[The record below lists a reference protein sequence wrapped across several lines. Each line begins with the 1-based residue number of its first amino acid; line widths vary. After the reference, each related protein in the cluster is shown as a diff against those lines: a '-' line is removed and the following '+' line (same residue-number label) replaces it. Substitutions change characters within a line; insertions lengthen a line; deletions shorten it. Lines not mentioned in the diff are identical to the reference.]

1 MNHTKKNLIL
11 IGCTVSYVVLFFLI
25 MMMERNNTMN
35 FNGVLQAI
43 QFSFCL
49 IMVCVECRR
58 GIVISTILLAIS
70 MLSMLR
76 VMIFTQNMMPLPG
89 VFNLFIQ
96 AVTLILLQRQFVKR
110 EAELV
115 TDTLTGF
122 LNRRGLYSLLEKKV
136 TEKKP
141 FHVIY
146 IELDNF
152 KYINDQHGHR
162 FGYAVLKRV
171 GQRLKELVGDNGDI
185 CRMGGNEFVVILNGQ
200 CDLEEY
206 TERMLSTIGEK
217 ITITMGGSELGCYLV
232 SHAGVARFPQD
243 ATQEDRLMKCADIAM
258 LQVDKKDAGKICF
271 YHPDME
277 ASMQQ
282 QIEMEQLIKAA
293 LEKQYFFL
301 VYQPQYVLKGKKLR
315 GFEALLRL
323 RLPDG
328 TMVSPGEFIPV
339 AEKSDLILHIDDY
352 VLRRAMDEFIRIK
365 SVSECPLRVSVNVS
379 AKNIAGEGF
388 AEYVESIL
396 KEKNFPPQLLEIEI
410 TEYCLLESMPQT
422 IHNIQRLSSLGVQFA
437 LDDFGTGYSSLS
449 YLSKL
454 PIDLLKV
461 DRSLL
466 DGMEQEKTKLD
477 FVCTIISMGH
487 LMECEVIS
495 EGVENEQQLTLLR
508 ENSCDYVQGFVWGK
522 PMDYESAIQLVNQ
535 N

>member
-11 IGCTVSYVVLFFLI
+11 IGCTASYIVLFFLI
-25 MMMERNNTMN
+25 MTMERNNNMN

-58 GIVISTILLAIS
+58 GIVISAILLAIS

-96 AVTLILLQRQFVKR
+96 AVTLILLQRQFVRR

-122 LNRRGLYSLLEKKV
+122 LNRRGLYALLEKRV

-185 CRMGGNEFVVILNGQ
+185 CRMGGNEFVVILQGQ
-200 CDLEEY
+200 CDPEDY
-206 TERMLSTIGEK
+206 TERMISFICEK
-217 ITITMGGSELGCYLV
+217 ITIAMEKSEIGCYLAA
-232 SHAGVARFPQD
+232 HAGVARFPQD

-258 LQVDKKDAGKICF
+258 LQVDKKNAGKICF

-282 QIEMEQLIKAA
+282 QIEMEQLIKDA

-301 VYQPQYVLKGKKLR
+301 VYQPQYVLEGKKLR

-339 AEKSDLILHIDDY
+339 AEKSDLILQIDDY
-352 VLRRAMDEFIRIK
+352 VLRRAMDEFVWIK
-365 SVSECPLRVSVNVS
+365 GTSKEDLRVSVNVS
-379 AKNIAGEGF
+379 ARNIAGEGF
-388 AEYVESIL
+388 AESVERII
-396 KEKNFPPQLLEIEI
+396 KDKDFPPQLLEIEI
-410 TEYCLLESMPQT
+410 TEYCLLESMSQT

-454 PIDLLKV
+454 PIDMLKV

-487 LMECEVIS
+487 LMGCEVIS

-508 ENSCDYVQGFVWGK
+508 ENNCDCVQGFVWGR
-522 PMDYESAIQLVNQ
+522 PMEYESAVRLVEQ
-535 N
+535 S